1 MPAVDSDMIDVYPFR
16 RGETGVD
23 FLLLKRAPAI
33 WLGGTWQAVHGKIET
48 GETAPQAALREL
60 REETGLRPLGF
71 WQLEFVNT
79 FYVAKQD
86 RILMCACF
94 AAEVAADAVVR
105 LSDEHTDYRWEPYE
119 QALRSYMWPGQRRAI
134 REIMEEIV
142 TPGLA
147 EPHLR
152 ISPRDERKPSG

>member
-1 MPAVDSDMIDVYPFR
+1 MQV
-16 RGETGVD
+16 E
-23 FLLLKRAPAI
+23 FLLLKRAPGI

-48 GETAPQAALREL
+48 AETARQAALREL
-60 REETGLRPLGF
+60 REETGQEPRRF

-79 FYVAKQD
+79 FYVAEKD
-86 RILMCACF
+86 RIVMCAGF
-94 AAEVAADAVVR
+94 AAEVAADAAIR

-119 QALRSYMWPGQRRAI
+119 RALRSYMWPGQRRAL

-147 EPHLR
+147 EPYLR
-152 ISPRDERKPSG
+152 IQLDQKQPGV